1 MIDLA
6 TWQCIRDRR
15 NNEPLSRLLRRIL
28 DYAELKR
35 LWGYGHIQIK
45 RQKYISRFNYGG
57 KSHFQAFYGYYVNAR
72 NEKRKLYL
80 GYGFTNVLCLLKKR
94 HSQTICL
101 VAWD

>member
-1 MIDLA
+1 VIDLA

-15 NNEPLSRLLRRIL
+15 NNEPLSRLLIRIL

-45 RQKYISRFNYGG
+45 RQK
-57 KSHFQAFYGYYVNAR
+57 AFYGYYVNAR
-72 NEKRKLYL
+72 NDKRKLYL

-94 HSQTICL
+94 HCQTICL